1 MPDILLETRSISK
14 AFPGVQALRGVD
26 FDIYPGE
33 VHILLGENGAGKST
47 LINILGGVYPPD
59 AGQIF
64 LNGQEVSFHSPGDAH
79 RARISV
85 IYQEPN
91 LIPSM
96 TVAENILLGD
106 EPGWMPGLPVI
117 DQSRQISRTL
127 DLFDRLNLALDPFAQ
142 VSELS
147 LAEQQMVAITRALHH
162 SADLVVM
169 DEPTAMLSQ
178 REVSELF
185 SVIRTLRAQRIAILY
200 VTHRLEEALQIG
212 DRATT
217 LRDGRVIGTVSV
229 NGVSQDDLMRM
240 VAGRP
245 LDDLFHR
252 QPVAPGGELLR
263 LEGVS
268 SSGGIQD
275 ITFSLMAGEIIG
287 ITGLVGAGGTSIL
300 RAIFGADPLT
310 AGTLYRQGSPVI
322 IDSPQAA
329 IRQGIGLLTEDRQ
342 GQGLV
347 LELTGQQNMTLA
359 SLDGCG
365 VGPFLDHRAEAKIA
379 HHYARRLRIRPH
391 NLTRQARFLS
401 GGTQQKI
408 ILSKW
413 LSSQCQVLL
422 LDEPT
427 RGIDVGARAEFH
439 KLLNELTQRGVG
451 IVLVSDNPREIL
463 GLADRIIVLRSGR
476 IAATLGRSEASIAR
490 IMSIADGGGYAQ
502 ASPSST

>member
-1 MPDILLETRSISK
+1 MNEILLETRNLSK
-14 AFPGVQALRGVD
+14 AFPGVQALRDVN
-26 FDIYPGE
+26 FDIRLGE

-59 AGQIF
+59 SGQII
-64 LNGQEVSFHSPGDAH
+64 LKGHNVSFHTPGDAR

-96 TVAENILLGD
+96 TVAENILLGN
-106 EPGWMPGLPVI
+106 EPDWVPGLPVI
-117 DQSRQISRTL
+117 DQGRQISRTL
-127 DLFDRLNLALDPFAQ
+127 DLFDRLNLALDPFDQ
-142 VSELS
+142 VSELT
-147 LAEQQMVAITRALHH
+147 LAEQQMVAIARALHH

-185 SVIRTLRAQRIAILY
+185 SVIRTLRAQRISILY
-200 VTHRLEEALQIG
+200 VTHRLEEVLQIG

-217 LRDGRVIGTVSV
+217 LRDGRVIGTVSI
-229 NGVSQDDLMRM
+229 NGISQDDLMRM

-245 LDDLFHR
+245 LDDLFNR
-252 QPVAPGGELLR
+252 LPVTPGAELLR
-263 LEGVS
+263 LEGVAS
-268 SSGGIQD
+268 SNGIRD
-275 ITFSLMAGEIIG
+275 ITFSLMAGEILG
-287 ITGLVGAGGTSIL
+287 ITGLVGAGGTGIL

-310 AGTLYRQGSPVI
+310 AGVIYRGGNPVT
-322 IDSPQAA
+322 IDSPQTA
-329 IRQGIGLLTEDRQ
+329 INQGIGLLTEDRQ

-347 LELTGQQNMTLA
+347 LDLTGQENMTLA
-359 SLDGCG
+359 SLDDCG
-365 VGPFLDHRAEAKIA
+365 IGPFLDHRAETKIA
-379 HHYARRLRIRPH
+379 HHYARRLKIRPH
-391 NLTRQARFLS
+391 NLTRKARFLS

-439 KLLNELTQRGVG
+439 VLLNELTQRGAG
-451 IVLVSDNPREIL
+451 IVLVSDNPREVL
-463 GLADRIIVLRSGR
+463 GLADRIIILRAGR
-476 IAATLGRSEASIAR
+476 IAATLGRAEASMAR
-490 IMSIADGGGYAQ
+490 IMAIANGGANVETP
-502 ASPSST
+502 PSSA